1 MNLIR
6 SHSLFISD
14 DHAVD
19 RYLVS
24 ELPHVVKDSREGVGI
39 VIDQSDRASIF
50 EQNEAGV
57 RGCEEAARSGETVNE
72 AKGSPHQ

>member
-1 MNLIR
+1 M
-6 SHSLFISD
+6 SD

-24 ELPHVVKDSREGVGI
+24 ELLHVVKDSREGVGI
-39 VIDQSDRASIF
+39 VIDQSDSTSIF

-57 RGCEEAARSGETVNE
+57 RCCEEAARSGETDSE
-72 AKGSPHQ
+72 AKVSPHQ